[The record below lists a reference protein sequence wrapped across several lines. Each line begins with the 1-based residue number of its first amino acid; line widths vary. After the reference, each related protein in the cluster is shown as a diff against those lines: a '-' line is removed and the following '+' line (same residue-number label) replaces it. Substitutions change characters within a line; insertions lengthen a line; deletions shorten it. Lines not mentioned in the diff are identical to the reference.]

1 MILSLS
7 IGPVQEFL
15 GQARRIRD
23 YWAGSFLLSFLTL
36 TVAQELKRRKAA
48 ILLPNIP
55 DSLLDLLA
63 GKGEAVRDLGL
74 PNRITAQLPD
84 SADPQEIA
92 DACVM
97 KLRTVWK
104 ELAELVWRNDLAQI
118 GSPDTRKIFE
128 RQVKEFWEVQYV
140 VSESAAEPVLDMRKN
155 WRMHYRSDEP
165 GVKCALIAGLQ
176 ELSGAKTDSAAVREF
191 WARLKKTIDR
201 YGYDLQEGEHL
212 SAIAFIKR
220 RFAHYFDQLKIEQV
234 DLGVQGWA
242 LQFQSPS
249 PASLAAVPWLHRGLE
264 LVGDSGVFSDLN
276 SAAKSQGVFSGA
288 NAELAYADEPHAD
301 EDEGTKQ
308 FRSKLRAFV
317 EAARAKDASFPAMP
331 DRYYALLVMDGD
343 RMGALLAKGDTT
355 AQGSLLTHCL
365 DIFTGQ
371 VPDIVKEH
379 DGFLVYAGGDDVL
392 ALLPKAS
399 ALDCA
404 LRLREAYT
412 QAFAAKG
419 ITATISAGIV
429 YAGIKEPLGHVI
441 RKGHE
446 ILDSRAKE
454 LANRDALAISVLKGG
469 SENLSWTVRWNAL
482 PLNGNGNLVNELAE
496 RLSQEGDMSSGL
508 IYRLRELVE
517 KMAPVGAEPPPAE
530 IDELLQGLFKAEILQ
545 SQSGN
550 RLSSSAASEEARK
563 MVRLVS
569 CGVTGSKY
577 RYDAAPL
584 MYARF
589 ISSLPEAG

>member
-1 MILSLS
+1 MN
-7 IGPVQEFL
+7 
-15 GQARRIRD
+15 QARRIRD

-36 TVAQELKRRKAA
+36 VIAQELKRRKAN
-48 ILLPNIP
+48 ILLPGIP
-55 DSLLDLLA
+55 DHLLDLLA
-63 GKGEAVRDLGL
+63 GNGQAVRDLGL
-74 PNRITAQLPD
+74 PNRITAKLPD
-84 SADPQEIA
+84 GADPQEIA

-104 ELAELVWRNDLAQI
+104 ELAELVWKNDLAHI
-118 GSPDTRKIFE
+118 SSPDTRKIFE
-128 RQVKEFWEVQYV
+128 RQVKDFWDVQYV

-176 ELSGAKTDSAAVREF
+176 ELSGTKTDSAALRDF
-191 WARLKKTIDR
+191 WAKLKKTIDR

-220 RFAHYFDQLKIEQV
+220 RFVHYFDQLKIEQV
-234 DLGVQGWA
+234 DMVVRGWT
-242 LQFQSPS
+242 LEFQAPS
-249 PASLAAVPWLHRGLE
+249 PASLAAVPLLRRGLE
-264 LVGDSGVFSDLN
+264 LVGDSGDFSDLRA
-276 SAAKSQGVFSGA
+276 AAKNHGSFKGV
-288 NAELAYADEPHAD
+288 NAELAYDDAPGAD

-308 FRSKLRAFV
+308 FRSRLRAFV
-317 EAARAKDASFPAMP
+317 DAARAKDGRFPAMP
-331 DRYYALLVMDGD
+331 DRYHALLVMDGD
-343 RMGALLAKGDTT
+343 RMGALLAKGDAT
-355 AQGSLLTHCL
+355 AQGSLLTSCL
-365 DIFTGQ
+365 DAFTGK
-371 VPDIVKEH
+371 VPEIVQKH

-392 ALLPKAS
+392 ALLPKSS

-404 LRLREAYT
+404 ARLRETYN

-419 ITATISAGIV
+419 VTATISAGIV

-446 ILDSRAKE
+446 ILDTRAKD

-469 SENLSWTVRWNAL
+469 SENLSWTVRWNDL
-482 PLNGNGNLVNELAE
+482 PLSGNRSMVNELAA
-496 RLSQEGDMSSGL
+496 RLSPEGDISSGL
-508 IYRLRELVE
+508 VYRLRELVG
-517 KMAPVGAEPPPAE
+517 KMAPVGEEPPPGQ

-563 MVRLVS
+563 MVRLCS
-569 CGVTGSKY
+569 CGVTGSNY

-589 ISSLPEAG
+589 ISSSVEAG